1 MKVRIV
7 FPVIFLL
14 LFGCAGVKPIPQ
26 ETLNEIKRIGAIS
39 ILENNLKIRYV
50 GLTVFNNFDV
60 EAPVSE
66 WKIDDYVVETLKEE
80 IENNTTWTYQVI
92 EYEKDPLLFIYE
104 KGNHKEQ
111 IETELAAISK
121 KNELDAIIFVKR
133 EWFQDP
139 ILHDQNVHGYGIYQR
154 NVIFGKM
161 SAMYLVAHVTIYET
175 TGMTPLCE
183 FYLIDDQKIENE
195 YFTKDF
201 NNLTEKQVKEIETW
215 IKNAI
220 KKELVEEL
228 AKHGILKTF

>member
-1 MKVRIV
+1 
-7 FPVIFLL
+7 
-14 LFGCAGVKPIPQ
+14 
-26 ETLNEIKRIGAIS
+26 
-39 ILENNLKIRYV
+39 
-50 GLTVFNNFDV
+50 
-60 EAPVSE
+60 
-66 WKIDDYVVETLKEE
+66 
-80 IENNTTWTYQVI
+80 
-92 EYEKDPLLFIYE
+92 
-104 KGNHKEQ
+104 
-111 IETELAAISK
+111 
-121 KNELDAIIFVKR
+121 
-133 EWFQDP
+133 
-139 ILHDQNVHGYGIYQR
+139 
-154 NVIFGKM
+154 M